1 MQSGPD
7 ATAEFQQRLND
18 PQRWVIKRG
27 VPLFKAHERT
37 DPATGQLIKV
47 DLPKLYRIASNMQ
60 RLERRDGVPVRT
72 TLGHTEPEKPE
83 TQQPPVAAYYKNAR
97 VQPFGPKG
105 EAAIVADEWLDP
117 QYAPVRK
124 NYPYRSAEYYDDAE
138 QITGVALLTRDPY
151 LDLGVVAYERGD
163 SLVCYTADSK
173 PDRRVNYQRN
183 GRRPVLYH
191 LVMGE
196 VPMQPQP
203 TNYGNWGGA
212 AQGAVQ
218 GGITGARLGAGRG
231 PYGAAVGGAAGAVAG
246 GYHGYHEPPSQ
257 PTQNTAYGTLSDNS
271 NMIGDGLMGAGMGA
285 MHGGAGGALVGAGLG
300 ASTGALQDKFQK
312 GIDHAGDAG
321 RFSRYEDHDM
331 NGTPYA
337 GGQWPWHSEHV
348 PGKIG
353 QHHDSAWR
361 FAADRSPAGYE
372 MGGIVPGMGM
382 MGGHTQGPA
391 GAVMGAMNNSR
402 YANNPG
408 RTRPPGRYA
417 EEPPMPP
424 GGGGP
429 PGGPGGGDPLQQLQ
443 MLLMGAV
450 EILGQM
456 TGGGGAGPGGPPPG
470 PPEGPM
476 PPEGEEYARYQA
488 QQRYAQQRYAQQGQ
502 QRPAPA
508 RGYGRQAYEQPQA
521 PVPYGAPDPRLAQPQ
536 RTISGRPVGEALEL
550 SKLNYQLQQ
559 QGQVI
564 KMLAY
569 ERDRADT
576 NECVTNIQ
584 RLADMGYPVGEL
596 EVGELKA
603 KAPDQRD
610 GYIQNIMTKYQKIG
624 TEMMPQVLGDPT
636 PAGPD
641 PNLNRPTTKEEMEA
655 ALKIAAQNPADPLA
669 YNRALESIRYGRQG
683 GQPLQYGQQLAPQPV
698 NRIANIPAQQQDFAQ
713 AYEWQPSARPGF
725 DPANPHNEPSRNG
738 QY

>member
-1 MQSGPD
+1 MPTRYLAPPGTEQAHSTAGD
-7 ATAEFQQRLND
+7 ATREFAEKLAD
-18 PQRWVIKRG
+18 PQRWVRKPSI
-27 VPLFKAHERT
+27 PIFKAHERT

-47 DLPKLYRIASNMQ
+47 DLPKLYRIAANMQ
-60 RLERRDGVPVRT
+60 RLEREGGVPIRC

-83 TQQPPVAAYYKNAR
+83 PEQPPIAGYYKNAR

-105 EAAIVADEWLDP
+105 EPAVVVDEWLDP

-163 SLVCYTADSK
+163 SLVCYTKDSK
-173 PDRRVNYQRN
+173 PDRRVDYQRT
-183 GRRPVLYH
+183 GSKPILYH
-191 LVMGE
+191 LVLGE
-196 VPMQPQP
+196 VPVQPQP

-212 AQGAVQ
+212 PS
-218 GGITGARLGAGRG
+218 G
-231 PYGAAVGGAAGAVAG
+231 PAGAVAG
-246 GYHGYHEPPSQ
+246 GYHGYHEPK
-257 PTQNTAYGTLSDNS
+257 D
-271 NMIGDGLMGAGMGA
+271 
-285 MHGGAGGALVGAGLG
+285 
-300 ASTGALQDKFQK
+300 
-312 GIDHAGDAG
+312 
-321 RFSRYEDHDM
+321 DM
-331 NGTPYA
+331 NGTAYA

-361 FAADRSPAGYE
+361 FAADRPPAGYE

-391 GAVMGAMNNSR
+391 GAAMGAMNNSR

-456 TGGGGAGPGGPPPG
+456 TGGGGGGMGPGGPPPG

-521 PVPYGAPDPRLAQPQ
+521 PTPYGAPQPAAQPP

-596 EVGELKA
+596 EVGELKG

-641 PNLNRPTTKEEMEA
+641 PNLNRPATKEEMEA

-683 GQPLQYGQQLAPQPV
+683 GQPTQYGQQPPPQVPV

>member
-1 MQSGPD
+1 MQTGPD
-7 ATAEFQQRLND
+7 ATADFQRKLND
-18 PQRWVIKRG
+18 PQRWIIKQG

-105 EAAIVADEWLDP
+105 EPAIVADEWLDP

-173 PDRRVNYQRN
+173 PDRRTNYQRN

-196 VPMQPQP
+196 VP

-212 AQGAVQ
+212 ARGAVQ
-218 GGITGARLGAGRG
+218 GGITGARAGAGRG
-231 PYGAAVGGAAGAVAG
+231 PYGAAVGGAAGALAG
-246 GYHGYHEPPSQ
+246 GYHGYHEP
-257 PTQNTAYGTLSDNS
+257 
-271 NMIGDGLMGAGMGA
+271 
-285 MHGGAGGALVGAGLG
+285 
-300 ASTGALQDKFQK
+300 
-312 GIDHAGDAG
+312 
-321 RFSRYEDHDM
+321 EDRDM

-353 QHHDSAWR
+353 QHHESAWR
-361 FAADRSPAGYE
+361 FAADRPPAGYGA
-372 MGGIVPGMGM
+372 GGIIPGMGM

-402 YANNPG
+402 YANGAG
-408 RTRPPGRYA
+408 RGQQGRYA
-417 EEPPMPP
+417 DEPPMPP
-424 GGGGP
+424 GGGGGP

-476 PPEGEEYARYQA
+476 PPEGEEYARYAA
-488 QQRYAQQRYAQQGQ
+488 QQRYAQQQQGQ
-502 QRPAPA
+502 RRPAPA

-521 PVPYGAPDPRLAQPQ
+521 PTPYAAPQAQPQ
-536 RTISGRPVGEALEL
+536 QPPPVRTITGRPVGESLEIA
-550 SKLNYQLQQ
+550 KLKAQLAQY
-559 QGQVI
+559 GQVTQF
-564 KMLAY
+564 LAY
-569 ERDRADT
+569 ERDRSDT
-576 NECVTNIQ
+576 NECITQIH
-584 RLADMGYPVGEL
+584 RLADMGYQVGEY

-603 KAPDQRD
+603 KAPDQR
-610 GYIQNIMTKYQKIG
+610 GAYIEHIMTKYQKIG
-624 TEMMPQVLGDPT
+624 TELMPQVLGDPT

-641 PNLNRPTTKEEMEA
+641 PNLGRPATKEEMEA
-655 ALKIAAQNPADPLA
+655 ALKISAQTPNDPTA
-669 YNRALESIRYGRQG
+669 YNRALEQIRYNRQG
-683 GQPLQYGQQLAPQPV
+683 GQPTQYGQQPQPQAPV
-698 NRIANIPAQQQDFAQ
+698 NRIANIPQQQQQVAQ
-713 AYEWQPSARPGF
+713 GYEWQPGARPGF
-725 DPANPHNEPSRNG
+725 DPENPHNEPSRNG
-738 QY
+738 PY